1 MCERHNFG
9 SPQLSQKRK
18 DTEKCPF
25 VMAESEGFEPSER
38 FPVHTISNRAPSTT
52 QPTLYM
58 LLSFNKKILSQFRRF
73 GKCLQAESQR

>member
-1 MCERHNFG
+1 MKNTRFRGN
-9 SPQLSQKRK
+9 LYA
-18 DTEKCPF
+18 PF
-25 VMAESEGFEPSER
+25 ACVLMAESEGFEPSER